1 MLEIAS
7 PLCDLYAATN
17 VGSVYPTWNCQD
29 STEVTDSCL
38 WTGVTCGANS
48 NLISLQLRGPTGS
61 SRSNSNLLR
70 GTLPSSL
77 GILLGYVSLLDLSN
91 NRLTG
96 TIPDVFYEAN
106 GLISVD
112 LRNNLLNGS
121 LPSSLG
127 YATTLRYAALSNNHL
142 VGMIPPSYN
151 SLTQLFELRLNE
163 NKLFG
168 TIPAFIYSFR
178 NLKVLN
184 LSSNAFGGSISSSIT
199 HLKHLEILDFSENL
213 IEGIIPTVIA
223 GLLSMKVLKLSNN
236 KITGAIPS
244 QILNIPNL
252 HQLDLSHNKILG
264 TIPATIRHSP
274 FFTTLSL
281 SYNSLTGV
289 IPASIRNLSLSY
301 LSLRKNYLKGSIY
314 DLAQLNNLVTLDIN
328 YNQFSGNLPSFQAYN
343 LTSLDISN
351 NKLTT
356 SNFFGCFSGLNN
368 LKSIIANT
376 NNMFGFLNF
385 AAIHGATNLS
395 YIDVSHNMFSNTIPN
410 SIGVFS
416 QLYHL
421 DISSNKLVGK
431 VPQQIGNLNQLNYLN
446 IAFNDLSGTLPTSL
460 CGLHKLSQLD
470 LYNNNSGYLCYPL
483 CFSSLATFVSDVS
496 VCANVSSSRIDSGT
510 SSATHGSSTTLT
522 VILAIVIP
530 IAVILIFILLLFLYL
545 RLKKSQKVKAIYP
558 YAQGLSRSLLSVR
571 LLEPDV
577 IERRAKYETHLLT
590 SAIASIKVSSIQKG
604 FSIEFLSIYLLTE

>member
-252 HQLDLSHNKILG
+252 NQLDLSHNKIRG
-264 TIPATIRHSP
+264 TIPTTIRHSP

-289 IPASIRNLSLSY
+289 LPASIRNLGLSY

-385 AAIHGATNLS
+385 SAIHGATNLS

-421 DISSNKLVGK
+421 DISSNKLVGS
-431 VPQQIGNLNQLNYLN
+431 VPKEMGNLKQLNYLN
-446 IAFNDLSGTLPTSL
+446 IAFNELSGILPTSL
-460 CGLHKLSQLD
+460 CGQRNLSQFQ
-470 LYNNNSGYLCYPL
+470 LYSNHSGTLCYPSCL
-483 CFSSLATFVSDVS
+483 SVAIKIVSDVS
-496 VCANVSSSRIDSGT
+496 FCTNVSYSRVDSGI
-510 SSATHGSSTTLT
+510 SSNTQRSSTTIII
-522 VILAIVIP
+522 VLAIVIP
-530 IAVILIFILLLFLYL
+530 IVVIFIFILLLFLYL
-545 RLKKSQKVKAIYP
+545 RLRKAYKVRSVSR
-558 YAQGLSRSLLSVR
+558 YAAGLSKSLRSVR
-571 LLEPDV
+571 LLEPEV
-577 IERRAKYETHLLT
+577 IEQRAKYESRLVTTALAIITVSRTFT
-590 SAIASIKVSSIQKG
+590 SS
-604 FSIEFLSIYLLTE
+604 FIYVKCQL